1 MAWPHWRPR
10 RPRGYLRDRQRAA
23 SRRAVAATVAIPL
36 AGTLAALGAVVAFA
50 VAPPPVAAGVAVALL
65 LLPLAAWIASRRAAG
80 RAARFRAGARGED
93 ALERA
98 LAAAFRDDY
107 TLYRNLHL
115 PGGGGDLDG
124 VLLGPPGLILLENKA
139 YRGEFVIFGDRW
151 TRAAAPGSPDL
162 HPWHGSPT
170 AQAARDA
177 ARLAAWLAA
186 RDPTLAA
193 VPIHPVVALSSGRV
207 REQRRRPSV
216 PVVPLADLGRHVRRL
231 PRTRRL
237 DRDQWAAL
245 AAALDRLNED

>member
-23 SRRAVAATVAIPL
+23 SRRAAAATVATLL

-98 LAAAFRDDY
+98 LAAALRDDY

-177 ARLAAWLAA
+177 ARLAAPGWRTATPPSPPSRSTPSSPSPPAA
-186 RDPTLAA
+186 CASSAAGRASRSSRSPTSGATSAA
-193 VPIHPVVALSSGRV
+193 CPAPAGSIGINGRHL
-207 REQRRRPSV
+207 RRPSI
-216 PVVPLADLGRHVRRL
+216 G
-231 PRTRRL
+231 
-237 DRDQWAAL
+237 
-245 AAALDRLNED
+245 